1 MESSALR
8 VSAAPLL
15 PLATSVSPVLSQQRA
30 VAVMRYAFKAPR
42 VLSQPLSC
50 NVYRMCALAFHT
62 RVNSASVIEEGIAGS
77 GEAARRTGGTGRC
90 APLGGSVAASAA
102 RLLFCS
108 GVSALASAHSGGC
121 VHAVLF
127 RGGVAMFDSWRS
139 PARRD
144 DSARNVRICAQSLPH
159 SLLSAACHG
168 AVSAVPLV

>member
-1 MESSALR
+1 M
-8 VSAAPLL
+8 SAAPLL

-77 GEAARRTGGTGRC
+77 GEAARRAGGTGRC

-127 RGGVAMFDSWRS
+127 RGGVVRFWLVSPWVVLSKLGITCSYDRLVPGCFVLRS
-139 PARRD
+139 
-144 DSARNVRICAQSLPH
+144 ISLSRGCPV
-159 SLLSAACHG
+159 SPWAAYK
-168 AVSAVPLV
+168 

>member
-77 GEAARRTGGTGRC
+77 GEAARRAGGTGRC

-121 VHAVLF
+121 VLAVLF
-127 RGGVAMFDSWRS
+127 RGGGVPHATARLASFLSLEGACSVAFLFGCLRARS
-139 PARRD
+139 RGR
-144 DSARNVRICAQSLPH
+144 VRGH
-159 SLLSAACHG
+159 
-168 AVSAVPLV
+168 LVLD

>member
-1 MESSALR
+1 M
-8 VSAAPLL
+8 SAAPLL

-30 VAVMRYAFKAPR
+30 VAVMRSAFKAPR

-77 GEAARRTGGTGRC
+77 GEAARRAGGTGRC
-90 APLGGSVAASAA
+90 ALLSGSVAASAA

-127 RGGVAMFDSWRS
+127 RGGVVRFWLVSLWVVLSKLGISCSYDRS
-139 PARRD
+139 VPG
-144 DSARNVRICAQSLPH
+144 
-159 SLLSAACHG
+159 LLVAACHD
-168 AVSAVPLV
+168 AVSVVPLD

>member
-8 VSAAPLL
+8 ASAAPLL

-30 VAVMRYAFKAPR
+30 VAVMRSAFKAPR

-62 RVNSASVIEEGIAGS
+62 RVSSASVIEEGIAGS
-77 GEAARRTGGTGRC
+77 GEAARRTGGAGRC

-127 RGGVAMFDSWRS
+127 RGGTWFASINCRGRIDRAS
-139 PARRD
+139 P
-144 DSARNVRICAQSLPH
+144 QSCPPPKLF
-159 SLLSAACHG
+159 AACHD
-168 AVSAVPLV
+168 AVSVVPLD